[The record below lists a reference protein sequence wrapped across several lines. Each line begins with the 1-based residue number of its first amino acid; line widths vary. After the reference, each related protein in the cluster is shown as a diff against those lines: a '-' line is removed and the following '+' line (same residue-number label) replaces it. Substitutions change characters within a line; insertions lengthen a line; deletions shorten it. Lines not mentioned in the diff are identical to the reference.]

1 MLKTRQHPI
10 KEFHIPRA
18 MDFDESLQEME
29 RFVRE
34 NVAVSS
40 KQTTDDQHLIKLN
53 FQRMKRVYKT
63 TVINNKLMEL
73 ASNLRQS
80 LIWMVITDPRCGDS
94 AQSIPVM
101 QRIAEL
107 TSKIKLKIILRDEHP
122 EIMDAFLT
130 GDARAIPKFICLD
143 SETLKVLGTWGPR
156 PKPLQE
162 ILMKHK
168 ENPVMS
174 KSEFSE
180 KIQRKYLEDR
190 TRTIQKEFLELLN
203 SCNLQVYK
211 S

>member
-1 MLKTRQHPI
+1 MLKPGQNTFNRY
-10 KEFHIPRA
+10 HIQKA
-18 MDFDESLQEME
+18 MDFGESLQEME

-34 NVAVSS
+34 NMAVSS
-40 KQTTDDQHLIKLN
+40 KQTTDYLHLMKLN

-63 TVINNKLMEL
+63 TIINDKLMEL

-107 TSKIKLKIILRDEHP
+107 TSKIELKIILRDDHP

-130 GDARAIPKFICLD
+130 GDARAIPKLICLD
-143 SETLKVLGTWGPR
+143 SETLKVVGTWGPR

-180 KIQRKYLEDR
+180 KIQRKYLEDK
-190 TRTIQKEFLELLN
+190 TRTIQKEFLELLK
-203 SCNLQVYK
+203 SCNLQIY
-211 S
+211 